1 MYIKDIT
8 PTNQS
13 IIDEFETQQYNYFD
27 KYYKLHTRF
36 IQPLN
41 IKIDI
46 PLFESEIKQYHKD
59 LEPGTLIGCIFL
71 VMEYR

>member
-13 IIDEFETQQYNYFD
+13 SIDEFETQQYNYFD

-36 IQPLN
+36 IQPLD

-46 PLFESEIKQYHKD
+46 PLFESEIKQ
-59 LEPGTLIGCIFL
+59 
-71 VMEYR
+71 RS